1 MCYKEKQTV
10 SYCWQAI
17 MARTK
22 TRFSNGY
29 TRVHTVRGTTVTT
42 HWIPTN
48 VQPLTTKL
56 KTLEKDILR
65 NIGIIQQFNLS
76 FATGPATI
84 EDALSQRQRYHTI
97 RENCVLTLR
106 KVNRAL
112 YLSDEEASPSQQA
125 YHAIFTTLK
134 TLLKNESDRT
144 EEINMKAIRYWI
156 DYTVPEPPT
165 EPPPSVRIP
174 SESFIRRIGLHS
186 DVSTDTTS
194 DTNEATSPMY
204 SPTSDL

>member
-1 MCYKEKQTV
+1 
-10 SYCWQAI
+10 

-22 TRFSNGY
+22 TRFGNGY
-29 TRVHTVRGTTVTT
+29 TRVRTVHGTTVTT
-42 HWIPTN
+42 KWIPTN

-56 KTLEKDILR
+56 QNLEKEILR
-65 NIGIIQQFNLS
+65 NLGTIQLFNSS
-76 FATGPATI
+76 FATGPTSI
-84 EDALSQRQRYHTI
+84 EDALSQRQRYHII

-112 YLSDEEASPSQQA
+112 YLSDDEASPSQQA
-125 YHAIFTTLK
+125 YHAIFRTLD
-134 TLLKNESDRT
+134 TLLKNESQRT
-144 EEINMKAIRYWI
+144 EQINMKAIRYWI

-165 EPPPSVRIP
+165 EPPTSARIP
-174 SESFIRRIGLHS
+174 PDSFTRRIGLHS

-194 DTNEATSPMY
+194 DTNEVTSPMY

>member
-1 MCYKEKQTV
+1 
-10 SYCWQAI
+10 

-29 TRVHTVRGTTVTT
+29 TRVRTVQGTTVTT
-42 HWIPTN
+42 QWIPTN

-56 KTLEKDILR
+56 QNLEKEILR
-65 NIGIIQQFNLS
+65 NLGTIQHFNLS
-76 FATGPATI
+76 FAARPASI

-112 YLSDEEASPSQQA
+112 YIFDDEASPSQQA

-134 TLLKNESDRT
+134 TLLKNET
-144 EEINMKAIRYWI
+144 E
-156 DYTVPEPPT
+156 
-165 EPPPSVRIP
+165 
-174 SESFIRRIGLHS
+174 
-186 DVSTDTTS
+186 
-194 DTNEATSPMY
+194 
-204 SPTSDL
+204 